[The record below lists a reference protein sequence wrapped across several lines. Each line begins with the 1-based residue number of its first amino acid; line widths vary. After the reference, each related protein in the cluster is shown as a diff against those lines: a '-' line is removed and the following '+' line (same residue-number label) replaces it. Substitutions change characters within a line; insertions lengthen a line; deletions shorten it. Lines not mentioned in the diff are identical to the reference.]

1 MNLPKGKNMNSIK
14 DVAQKAGV
22 SISTVS
28 RVLSNKPY
36 VSDDVRDRVMQAVQE
51 LDYRPN
57 QVARSLRSQQSTSLG
72 LIVSDVCNPFFTD
85 VSRAVEDCAY
95 EKGYSVFLCN
105 SDENEKKERFYL
117 QEMIDK
123 NVAGV
128 ILSPTQKASENF
140 TGLNVNLPVVVYDR
154 SVKGMDVDTILIDN
168 RDSAFQL
175 TNHLIE
181 NGYKRI
187 AGIFCN
193 VPTGYERR
201 TGFEKAM
208 TKANFDPPPIIM
220 TQTRIEAGYEAA
232 KKLLSQSPRPDA
244 LFTSDNLVLAGAMQA
259 VNELGISVP
268 EEIGLV
274 GYDDVAWMT
283 LVKPTMTIIRQPTDQ
298 IARMAVDLIM
308 QRIENPKRPP
318 LQVILKGQLVIRGS
332 SVRGTGN

>member
-1 MNLPKGKNMNSIK
+1 MNSIK

-36 VSDDVRDRVMQAVQE
+36 VSEDVRDRVMEAVQE

-57 QVARSLRSQQSTSLG
+57 QVARSLRARQSTSLG

-168 RDSAFQL
+168 RDSAMQL

-201 TGFEKAM
+201 AGFEKAM
-208 TKANFDPPPIIM
+208 SKAGLEPLQIIM
-220 TQTRIEAGYEAA
+220 TQTRIEAGYTAA
-232 KKLLSQSPRPDA
+232 KKLLTQSPLPDA
-244 LFTSDNLVLAGAMQA
+244 IFTSDNLVLAGAMQA
-259 VNELGISVP
+259 VNEMGLKIP
-268 EEIGLV
+268 DEIGLV

-283 LVKPTMTIIRQPTDQ
+283 LVHPSMTIIRQPTDQ

-318 LQVILKGQLVIRGS
+318 LQVVLKGQLVVRGS
-332 SVRGTGN
+332 SVRVTEK

>member
-1 MNLPKGKNMNSIK
+1 MNSIK

-36 VSDDVRDRVMQAVQE
+36 VSEDVRDRVMQAVQE

-57 QVARSLRSQQSTSLG
+57 QVARSLRARQSTSLG

-140 TGLNVNLPVVVYDR
+140 TDLNVNLPVVVYDR

-168 RDSAFQL
+168 RESALQL

-201 TGFEKAM
+201 AGFEKAM
-208 TKANFDPPPIIM
+208 AKAGLESLQIIM
-220 TQTRIEAGYEAA
+220 TQTRIEAGYTAA
-232 KKLLSQSPRPDA
+232 KKLLTQSPLPDA
-244 LFTSDNLVLAGAMQA
+244 IFTSDNLVLAGTMQA
-259 VNELGISVP
+259 VNEMGLKIP
-268 EEIGLV
+268 DEIGLV

-283 LVKPTMTIIRQPTDQ
+283 LVHPPMTIIRQPTDQ

-308 QRIENPKRPP
+308 QRIENPNRPP
-318 LQVILKGQLVIRGS
+318 LQVVLKGQLVIRGS
-332 SVRGTGN
+332 SVRVTEK

>member
-1 MNLPKGKNMNSIK
+1 MNSIK

-36 VSDDVRDRVMQAVQE
+36 VSDDVRDRVLQAVQE

-57 QVARSLRSQQSTSLG
+57 QVARSLRARQSTSLG

-140 TGLNVNLPVVVYDR
+140 AGLNVNLPIVVYDR
-154 SVKGMDVDTILIDN
+154 SVKGMEVDTILIDN

-175 TNHLIE
+175 ANHLIE
-181 NGYKRI
+181 NGYKQI
-187 AGIFCN
+187 SGIFCN
-193 VPTGYERR
+193 VPHRYERR
-201 TGFEKAM
+201 AGFEKAM
-208 TKANFDPPPIIM
+208 AKVGLQAPQIIM
-220 TQTRIEAGYEAA
+220 TQTRIEAGYAAA
-232 KKLLSQSPRPDA
+232 KKNTGTISSDRPI
-244 LFTSDNLVLAGAMQA
+244 FTSDNLVLAGAMQA
-259 VNELGISVP
+259 VNELGLKIP
-268 EEIGLV
+268 DEIGLV

-283 LVKPTMTIIRQPTDQ
+283 LVHPSMTIIRQPTDQ

-318 LQVILKGQLVIRGS
+318 LQVVLKGQLIVRGS
-332 SVRGTGN
+332 SIRRVE

>member
-1 MNLPKGKNMNSIK
+1 MNSIK

-36 VSDDVRDRVMQAVQE
+36 VSEDVRGRVMLAVQE
-51 LDYRPN
+51 MDYRPN

-72 LIVSDVCNPFFTD
+72 LIVADVCNPFFTD

-140 TGLNVNLPVVVYDR
+140 TDLNVNLPVVVYDR

-181 NGYKRI
+181 NGYKHI

-208 TKANFDPPPIIM
+208 ARANLDVPQVIM
-220 TQTRIEAGYEAA
+220 TQTRTEAGYAAA
-232 KKLLSQSPRPDA
+232 KKLLNQSPRPDA
-244 LFTSDNLVLAGAMQA
+244 IFTSDNLVLAGAMQA
-259 VNELGISVP
+259 VNELGIKMP
-268 EEIGLV
+268 DEIGLV
-274 GYDDVAWMT
+274 GYDDVVWMT
-283 LVKPTMTIIRQPTDQ
+283 LVNPTVTIIRQPTDQ

-318 LQVILKGQLVIRGS
+318 LQVMLKGQLVIRGS
-332 SVRGTGN
+332 SVRGTGK